1 MTDRILNI
9 LLLKLKLLA
18 ILMLGLLV
26 TLFSFSFTTSHRI
39 ADDLWQKLGMTKT
52 QGVDGIKQSF
62 LNGYLNYY
70 AARNAKNIAFGN
82 RAAVA
87 KDLLIYTKQY
97 ISSDAFKKEYE
108 LLRKNAKPQEPQ
120 LKEKSKEDIRREKIA
135 ETEKSL
141 KETQEVMKQPNMKS
155 IMEPTLQMLQ
165 KNLKDFKDPGN
176 KMIELYYQSEK
187 MEQERR
193 IESFK
198 KDMTR
203 WEKDYPDDFREVVIR
218 RLQKYLELASTVD
231 FSAELKVAGKKKKFV
246 NPAYEGKAYDWKQI
260 YRAGKEVYD
269 VAKPFAEQWINELNK
284 GLGK

>member
-26 TLFSFSFTTSHRI
+26 ALFSFSFTTSHRI

-52 QGVDGIKQSF
+52 QGHDGIKQSF

-70 AARNAKNIAFGN
+70 AARNAKNIALGN

-87 KDLLIYTKQY
+87 KDLLSYTKQY
-97 ISSDAFKKEYE
+97 IGSENFKKEYE
-108 LLRKNAKPQEPQ
+108 LMRKNAKPQEPQ
-120 LKEKSKEDIRREKIA
+120 LKEKSKEDIRKEKIA

-165 KNLKDFKDPGN
+165 KNLKEYKEPDN

-198 KDMTR
+198 RDMAR
-203 WEKDYPDDFREVVIR
+203 WEKDFPEDSRQVIIK
-218 RLQKYLELASTVD
+218 RLQKYLELAKTVD
-231 FSAELKVAGKKKKFV
+231 FSAELKDAGKKKKFV
-246 NPAYEGKAYDWKQI
+246 NPAYEGKSYDWKQI
-260 YRAGKEVYD
+260 FRAGKEVYD
-269 VAKPFAEQWINELNK
+269 VAKPFAEQWISELNK
-284 GLGK
+284 GLEK